1 MHIGIPKENKARE
14 GRIALLPQACGEL
27 VEAGHK
33 VFIEAGAGILSGYP
47 DEDYV
52 QAGAQV
58 LPDAAALYDIAKLIV
73 KVKEP
78 VDQDLQYLRAD
89 HTLFCFLHLAAYPE
103 LTTRLCDIGLTAI
116 GFETIQTEDGRLP
129 LLAPMSAIAGRVG
142 AQVGTHLLHQSQGGR
157 GILLGGVAGTEVGK
171 VVVLGAGVAGTN
183 AATLTAA
190 IGADVSVFDKDP
202 ERLQVLSKANY
213 RGSLTGWLAT
223 PDAIAEAV
231 ATADL
236 VIGAVLIPGAQAP
249 RVVTAGMVKSMP
261 AGSVIVDISVDQG
274 GCIATTRPT
283 SYDDPTYVVDD
294 VIHFAV
300 TNMPGAVPRTATQAL
315 SHAILPYV
323 RRIASLRRLSDDP
336 VVAGGINVQ
345 AGKIVHPAL
354 T

>member
-1 MHIGIPKENKARE
+1 MHIGIPKENKSRE
-14 GRIALLPQACGEL
+14 GRIALLPQACGAL
-27 VEAGHK
+27 VGAGHN
-33 VFIEAGAGILSGYP
+33 VYIEAGAGILSGYR
-47 DEDYV
+47 DADY
-52 QAGAQV
+52 AGTGARV
-58 LPDAAALYDIAKLIV
+58 VPHVAALYDAAKLIV

-78 VDQDLQYLRAD
+78 IEQDLQYLRAD

-103 LTTRLCDIGLTAI
+103 LTKRLCDIGLTAI

-142 AQVGTHLLHQSQGGR
+142 VQVGTHLLHQSQGGR
-157 GILLGGVAGTEVGK
+157 GILLGGVAGTEPGR

-183 AATLTAA
+183 AAVLAAA
-190 IGADVSVFDKDP
+190 IGADVLVFDKDP
-202 ERLQVLSKANY
+202 ARLRALPKA
-213 RGSLTGWLAT
+213 GHLTARSAT
-223 PDAIAEAV
+223 PEAIAEAV
-231 ATADL
+231 AAADL
-236 VIGAVLIPGAQAP
+236 LVGAVLVPGAQAP
-249 RVVTAGMVKSMP
+249 RVVTAGLVKTMA

-283 SYDDPTYVVDD
+283 SYDDPTYLVDG

-323 RRIASLRRLSDDP
+323 QRIASLPRLGDDP

-345 AGKIVHPAL
+345 AGEIVHPAL